1 MAFIASPRKA
11 LKIVPERRAEK
22 EKAEKEKANLHGLEK
37 AAGTKKNG
45 RD

>member
-11 LKIVPERRAEK
+11 LKIVPKRRVEK

-37 AAGTKKNG
+37 SSRHEENE